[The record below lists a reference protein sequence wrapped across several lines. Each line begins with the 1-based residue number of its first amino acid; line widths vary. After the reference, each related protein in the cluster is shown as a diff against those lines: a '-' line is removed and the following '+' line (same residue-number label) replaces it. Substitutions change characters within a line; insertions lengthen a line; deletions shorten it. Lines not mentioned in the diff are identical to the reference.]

1 MRRRVRTMVVAEFAV
16 IAFFFDSLV
25 VSRGDFGD
33 VAFVSVNF
41 FKERIERR
49 TEIKTATA
57 SIADIK
63 NAIGLLL
70 KLRTSPICRDKMNAF
85 QFLNLKV

>member
-1 MRRRVRTMVVAEFAV
+1 MVVAELAV
-16 IAFFFDSLV
+16 IAFFFDLLV
-25 VSRGDFGD
+25 VSGGEFWDI
-33 VAFVSVNF
+33 AFVFVDFVN
-41 FKERIERR
+41 ESIEGR
-49 TEIKTATA
+49 TKIKTATA

-70 KLRTSPICRDKMNAF
+70 KLRTSPIRRDKMNAF